1 MIIIM
6 KQGTTHEHV
15 EELSQH
21 IEIGFSATSS
31 GGNFIIAG
39 VCVRF
44 QSAGHSLKAALGT
57 ITFLCHR
64 FV

>member
-21 IEIGFSATSS
+21 IERWNVKANPIYGEDTIVIG
-31 GGNFIIAG
+31 
-39 VCVRF
+39 RR
-44 QSAGHSLKAALGT
+44 
-57 ITFLCHR
+57 HR
-64 FV
+64 RC